1 MAESW
6 QAIDER
12 PPLATARF
20 SGLPI
25 EYWWTSGTAVATSE
39 AAASLAAV
47 RAAAVVV
54 GSVGRWLIAAA
65 VASSLF
71 LAEGLV
77 VEALRR

>member
-6 QAIDER
+6 QPVDER
-12 PPLATARF
+12 PALATARF
-20 SGLPI
+20 SDLPI
-25 EYWWTSGTAVATSE
+25 EYWWTSDTAVAASE

-47 RAAAVVV
+47 RAAAVV
-54 GSVGRWLIAAA
+54 GPVGRLLIVAA

-77 VEALRR
+77 VEALRG